1 MEMVIR
7 DLEEPGA
14 DFIYFIS
21 KLRWLK
27 QSIYGTSS
35 RVFTPGSNSKHVT
48 ENTVFSLYI
57 LKK

>member
-35 RVFTPGSNSKHVT
+35 RVFTPQAQIPSM
-48 ENTVFSLYI
+48 
-57 LKK
+57 